1 MPKNTFLN
9 LPDAKKEY
17 IIEKSIDLFIKY
29 KYEDINIRLI
39 VKELGISIGSF
50 YQYFDDK
57 DDLYLYLF
65 VKIEKKVLDMEKKKK
80 GTLLSNDSYIPIEEV
95 LTEREIKF
103 DNTWYDIPID
113 VMRKFYFGSYADELF
128 GSAFDEFLS
137 YFDQGKL
144 NPNLDVDF
152 IYFIYT
158 TIMFNILIYFRNNN
172 ITDIEEK
179 LRIKK
184 SFYGTILLK
193 GILNSSEEIP
203 ELNITY

>member
-9 LPDAKKEY
+9 LPDAKKEH
-17 IIEKSIDLFIKY
+17 IIKKAIDLFTKY

-65 VKIEKKVLDMEKKKK
+65 VKIEKKILDAEKKKK
-80 GTLLSNDSYIPIEEV
+80 GTLLSDESYIPIEEI
-95 LTEREIKF
+95 LTESEIQF

-113 VMRKFYFGSYADELF
+113 VMRKFYFSSYADELF

-144 NPNLDVDF
+144 NPDLDVDF
-152 IYFIYT
+152 IYYIYT
-158 TIMFNILIYFRNNN
+158 TIMFNILIYFRQNN
-172 ITDIEEK
+172 ITDMKEK
-179 LRIKK
+179 LKIKK
-184 SFYGTILLK
+184 SFFGTILLR
-193 GILNSSEEIP
+193 GIFNSSDDVP